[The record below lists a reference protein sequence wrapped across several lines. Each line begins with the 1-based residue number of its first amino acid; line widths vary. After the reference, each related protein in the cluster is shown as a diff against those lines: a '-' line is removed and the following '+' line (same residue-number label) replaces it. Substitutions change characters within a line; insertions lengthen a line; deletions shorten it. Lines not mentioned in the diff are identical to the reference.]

1 LLAGLVVVALVIEV
15 ERRASA
21 DTLLGL
27 VVALSAVAGW
37 LAWSVRSRVRRR
49 AGRDPDDVIGAALD
63 EIATSTLVLDRS
75 AIVLD
80 ASPATAAIF
89 GYLPEDLVG
98 IAFDTLADPDDRA
111 DILDV
116 VGPAEGLPRNRAWRI
131 RHSRAKISRA
141 RAAPVSIGRSRLP
154 IRSRMTPCA

>member
-21 DTLLGL
+21 DTFLGL

-98 IAFDTLADPDDRA
+98 IAFDTLADSDDRA

-116 VGPAEGLPRNRAWRI
+116 VGPAEGLPRNRA
-131 RHSRAKISRA
+131 
-141 RAAPVSIGRSRLP
+141 
-154 IRSRMTPCA
+154 